1 MLDHLMGLTSSPWL
15 YLIVFVLVAVDG
27 FLPVVPSETV
37 VIGLGALSASGS
49 PNVVALATAAI
60 AGGMTGD
67 RISYALGR
75 RAGRR
80 VATGKLAVAK
90 DKAHRALQR
99 YGGGAVLVGRFLP
112 YGRTA
117 TTLTS
122 GSTTMPPGRFRLFSA
137 LASVAWAVYAI
148 GLGRMGGNAFAGS
161 PLLGTLAGLAF
172 GMTLAGGYAFVE
184 KRQDAARRA
193 VTRPG
198 VRSR

>member
-1 MLDHLMGLTSSPWL
+1 MMLDHLMGLTSSPWL

-27 FLPVVPSETV
+27 FIPVVPSETV

-60 AGGMTGD
+60 AGGMAGD

-75 RAGRR
+75 KAGGR
-80 VATGKLAVAK
+80 VTTGKLAVAK
-90 DKAHRALQR
+90 EKAHRALQR
-99 YGGGAVLVGRFLP
+99 YGGGAILVGRFLP

-122 GSTTMPPGRFRLFSA
+122 GSITMPPGRFRLFSA
-137 LASVAWAVYAI
+137 LAGAAWAVYAI
-148 GLGRMGGNAFAGS
+148 GLGRMGGHVFAGS

-172 GMTLAGGYAFVE
+172 GMTLGGLYAFVE
-184 KRQDAARRA
+184 KRRAATPEPVDA
-193 VTRPG
+193 G
-198 VRSR
+198 S